1 MNYLQRV
8 LDVRSA
14 NAKLFRICPNCSSY
28 AIAVRSSED
37 VSNWRVRSLWSCD
50 VCGCEFETF
59 ADVSVS
65 ETRN

>member
-1 MNYLQRV
+1 MNNLQRV

-14 NAKLFRICPNCSSY
+14 NAKLFRICPNCSSH

-37 VSNWRVRSLWSCD
+37 LCNRRVRSLWYCD
-50 VCGCEFETF
+50 VCGREFETS
-59 ADVSVS
+59 ADVSAS